1 MHPRD
6 PETKKDYDWWN
17 ADISFLPLF
26 KKQVKI
32 TEWVTPEA
40 KAIGLGPVLYLH
52 TMKVFAWLFVFFT
65 ILNIPLFMFYVN
77 GQGPSAGKQ
86 GTGQFTDVFGA
97 LSIGNLGVS
106 DFTCSNFNAART
118 VNKLRFNC
126 KYGTLRELFEFGMQK
141 IDNQSCVRNDGN
153 FIGEGDSWNDL

>member
-6 PETKKDYDWWN
+6 PETKLEYDWWN

-77 GQGPSAGKQ
+77 G
-86 GTGQFTDVFGA
+86 
-97 LSIGNLGVS
+97 
-106 DFTCSNFNAART
+106 
-118 VNKLRFNC
+118 
-126 KYGTLRELFEFGMQK
+126 
-141 IDNQSCVRNDGN
+141 
-153 FIGEGDSWNDL
+153 